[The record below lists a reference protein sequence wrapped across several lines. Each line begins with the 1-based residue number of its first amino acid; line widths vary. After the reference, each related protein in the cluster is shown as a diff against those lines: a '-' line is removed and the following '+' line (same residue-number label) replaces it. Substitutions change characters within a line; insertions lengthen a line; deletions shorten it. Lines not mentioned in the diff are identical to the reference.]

1 MKDEAGLRAPAGDD
15 SSRDKQNDSMAIA
28 ALKKLKQLFAFR
40 RDLAR
45 ILARR
50 RIRPEDCAGIV
61 REAVAR
67 REANFLHRLERDV
80 YGNPRSPY
88 QALLRDAG
96 IGLQDIRESLERKG
110 LEATL
115 GELRDA
121 GVYLSFEEYKG
132 RAPIVRGARTYRIDP
147 GDFVAGPSPALY
159 ESTTGGSTGPAV
171 RVAHSLEQQAE
182 QAIYT
187 GLVSDLWMPP
197 NCKVALWR
205 SEPPNSSVNA
215 LLRLS
220 LVGQPPAAWFTP
232 MLSGSERPSWQSRA
246 RLKSALRTMR
256 RQGLAIPDPEYVPL
270 DEAHRVAEWIAS
282 QKRAGVTTMIQC
294 NVSSAVRVCE
304 AARARGIDIAGARF
318 FMLSEPLTEAKR
330 REIEA
335 AGALPISVYSAV
347 DAGRLAVPCKNPA
360 SADDMH
366 VCKDIVAI
374 IARRR
379 LHPGTDEPIDALLIT
394 TLAPLNPLFLLNVE
408 FDDFA
413 VLETRDCGCP
423 LAALGLDQ
431 HVSRVRSFAKLT
443 AEGTAITSAH
453 VASILEDALPRRF
466 GGASVDYQLLE
477 EDVGSV
483 TRLTIVVSRRVG
495 DIVESDV
502 IAEFLRQVR
511 AGHPALREASR
522 LWEDSRALRVVRAE
536 PILTAR
542 GKLMPVRVLRD
553 YERSKLPS

>member
-1 MKDEAGLRAPAGDD
+1 
-15 SSRDKQNDSMAIA
+15 MAIA
-28 ALKKLKQLFAFR
+28 ALKKLKQHFAFR

-50 RIRPEDCAGIV
+50 LRPEDCAGIV
-61 REAVAR
+61 REEIGR
-67 REANFLHRLERDV
+67 REANFLRRVERDV

-88 QALLRDAG
+88 LPLLRDAD
-96 IGLQDIRESLERKG
+96 IGLEDIRASVERSN
-110 LEATL
+110 LDAAL

-132 RAPIVRGARTYRIDP
+132 RAPIVRGRRTYRIDP
-147 GDFVAGPSPALY
+147 GDFVAGRSAAMY

-187 GLVSDLWMPP
+187 GLISDLWMPA

-205 SEPPNSSVNA
+205 SEPPNASVNA

-220 LVGQPPAAWFTP
+220 LIGQPPAAWFTP
-232 MLSGSERPSWQSRA
+232 MPSGGERRSWQSRA
-246 RLKSALRTMR
+246 RLKSALRAMR

-270 DEAHRVAEWIAS
+270 GEAHRVAAWIAS
-282 QKRAGVTTMIQC
+282 EKRAGVTTMIQC

-304 AARARGIDIAGARF
+304 ASRARGVDIAGARF

-335 AGALPISVYSAV
+335 AGAVPISVYSAV
-347 DAGRLAVPCKNPA
+347 DAGRLAIPCLNPA

-366 VCKDIVAI
+366 VCKDIVSI
-374 IARRR
+374 ISRRR
-379 LHPGTDEPIDALLIT
+379 LHPGTDETIDSLLIT

-413 VLETRDCGCP
+413 LLETRDCGCP
-423 LAALGLDQ
+423 LARLGLDQ

-453 VASILEDALPRRF
+453 IAATIEEALPRRF

-477 EDVGSV
+477 EDLGSA

-495 DIVESDV
+495 DIIEDDV

-536 PILTAR
+536 PILTPR

-553 YERSKLPS
+553 YERSELPT